1 MASKSSRLSRRQVL
15 EVHMCLAAIASR
27 QRMFEAPGTS
37 NAFSAIIDWWS
48 EASKTERSSAES
60 TLGSCEEF

>member
-15 EVHMCLAAIASR
+15 KAHMCLADTASR
-27 QRMFEAPGTS
+27 QRMFEAPATL
-37 NAFSAIIDWWS
+37 NVSAMIDWWS